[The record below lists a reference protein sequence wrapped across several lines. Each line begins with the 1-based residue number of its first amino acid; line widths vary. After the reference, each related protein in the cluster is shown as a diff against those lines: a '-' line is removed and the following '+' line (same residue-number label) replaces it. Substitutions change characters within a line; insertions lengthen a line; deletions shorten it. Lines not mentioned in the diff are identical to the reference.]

1 MKRYNAYWNA
11 AEMQINFNQKQ
22 WRQDLAAFIGKK
34 MNWTRTRVTRS
45 RIIDENKNLKD
56 TIKEFEVFSTSYGT
70 IIIQYASKN
79 KIISSTNE
87 EIVKEYFLQKGFKE
101 E

>member
-1 MKRYNAYWNA
+1 MKKYNAYWNA

-22 WRQDLAAFIGKK
+22 WRQDLAAFISKK
-34 MNWTRTRVTRS
+34 LNWTHTRVTRS
-45 RIIDENKNLKD
+45 KIIEIKEDLKD

-70 IIIQYASKN
+70 ITIQYTSKN

-87 EIVKEYFLQKGFKE
+87 ELINEYFAIKGFE
-101 E
+101 EH